1 MSHSGP
7 KGEEGPKG
15 IVDTLHEY
23 VLEQAYAC
31 DMLHSYDRRKPIEAY
46 FSTSDN
52 KTINI
57 ALYRTHPVYRGGQ
70 REKEL
75 IFLDQSEYS
84 KSAAKKF
91 FPEAKPLIDRLLAGD
106 PEMDCFV
113 VSFDVEKNEKR
124 DQYNYLTDTWA
135 PGFERLLVGVSSFSL
150 LKKGKL
156 HHPVLPA
163 FIDIRDNQTI
173 GQRHVQAIHF
183 MQDGEKG
190 LCHDT
195 LVPSITHSNVFNT
208 DCPLTVDYKSALKQL
223 YSPRPKQR
231 RKLIDKVAAYN
242 LKQGMNEDA
251 DNLYFFRG
259 KAIPADVLEG
269 IEWPLDETS
278 KFTLEML

>member
-7 KGEEGPKG
+7 KGEEGPNG

-23 VLEQAYAC
+23 VLDQAYSC
-31 DMLHSYDRRKPIEAY
+31 GMLQSYDRRKPIEAY
-46 FSTSDN
+46 FSTSDQ

-57 ALYRTHPVYRGGQ
+57 ALYRTIPVYRGGQ

-75 IFLDQSEYS
+75 VFLDQSEFS

-91 FPEAKPLIDRLLAGD
+91 FPEAKPLIDRLIAGD
-106 PEMDCFV
+106 PEMDHFV
-113 VSFDVEKNEKR
+113 VSFDIEKNEKR
-124 DQYNYLTDTWA
+124 DNYNYLTNTWA
-135 PGFERLLVGVSSFSL
+135 NGFERLCVEVSSFSL
-150 LKKGKL
+150 IKNGKL
-156 HHPVLPA
+156 HHNVLPA
-163 FIDIRDNQTI
+163 FIDIRNNQALS
-173 GQRHVQAIHF
+173 QRHIQSIHF

-195 LVPSITHSNVFNT
+195 LVPSVTHSNVFSR
-208 DCPLTVDYKSALKQL
+208 DCPLVIDYKSALKQL

-231 RKLIDKVAAYN
+231 RKLIDKVAEQN

-269 IEWPLDETS
+269 IEWPLNETS